1 MSYKPRLS
9 LYFFACFFYILT
21 LKRKYLFFLFNYPI
35 ISFLFSFHIFS
46 VSLLTHLFLLTLS
59 VRNIISFRTNFEF
72 NPNAAATYQIRT
84 ANRKW
89 KPKKY

>member
-9 LYFFACFFYILT
+9 LYFFACFLHTYI
-21 LKRKYLFFLFNYPI
+21 KEKIFVFLFNYPI